1 MVMDGNGVAR
11 STLTI
16 ARRFNGPKDSGNG
29 GYVAGRLAALVGG
42 TAEITLRAPPPL
54 DTPLD
59 LVRQGES
66 IELRDGDTLL
76 ASVRPTDFELEVP
89 PMPAASQIARAVSVG
104 GSDAESD
111 FHGCFVCGRSRKAG
125 DGLQVWAG
133 RCDGHEEAGIA
144 AARWTVDPRLAG
156 PDGFVPDEYLWGA
169 LDCPGATAV
178 LREDDERVVL
188 TGRMWGTVDRRLK
201 AGQVATV
208 LAWPIS
214 AEGRKLTSGT
224 AVIDAQGNVCA
235 RARIL
240 WIVLKEEDMNRMA
253 LGSANPLKAPKG

>member
-1 MVMDGNGVAR
+1 MDGTALTP

-42 TAEITLRAPPPL
+42 SAEITLRAPPPL
-54 DTPLD
+54 DRQLD
-59 LVRQGES
+59 LVRVGDA
-66 IELRDGDTLL
+66 IELKDGDTLL
-76 ASVRPTDFELEVP
+76 ASVRPSALDLDVP
-89 PMPAASQIARAVSVG
+89 AMPAPALIERAVSVG
-104 GSDAESD
+104 GSDADSD

-133 RCDGHEEAGIA
+133 RCDGTEEAGIA
-144 AARWTVDPRLAG
+144 AARWTVDPRMAG
-156 PDGFVPDEYLWGA
+156 PDGYVPDEFLWGA

-188 TGRMWGTVDRRLK
+188 TGRMWGRVDRRLK

-224 AVIDAQGNVCA
+224 AVIDEQGNVCA

-240 WIVLKEEDMNRMA
+240 WIVLKDEDMNRMA
-253 LGSANPLKAPKG
+253 LGAANPLKAVKT

>member
-1 MVMDGNGVAR
+1 MDGTALAQ

-16 ARRFNGPKDSGNG
+16 ERRFNGPKDSGNG

-54 DTPLD
+54 DIPLD
-59 LVRQGES
+59 LVRAGEA
-66 IELRDGDTLL
+66 IELKDGDTLL
-76 ASVRPTDFELEVP
+76 ATVRPTEFALDVP
-89 PMPAASQIARAVSVG
+89 PMPSKGLIERAVSVG
-104 GSDAESD
+104 GSDADSD

-133 RCDGHEEAGIA
+133 RCDGEEEAGIA
-144 AARWTVDPRLAG
+144 AARWTVDPRMAG
-156 PDGFVPDEYLWGA
+156 PDGYVPDEFLWGA

-224 AVIDAQGNVCA
+224 AVIDEAGNVCA
-235 RARIL
+235 RAKIL
-240 WIVLKEEDMNRMA
+240 WIVLKDEDMNRMA
-253 LGSANPLKAPKG
+253 LGAANPLKAGK

>member
-1 MVMDGNGVAR
+1 MDGNTLER
-11 STLTI
+11 STMTI

-54 DTPLD
+54 DTPLE
-59 LVRQGES
+59 LVRTGEA

-76 ASVRPTDFELEVP
+76 ASVRPTEFELEVP
-89 PMPAASQIARAVSVG
+89 PLPPRAEIERAVAVG

-111 FHGCFVCGRSRKAG
+111 FHGCFVCGRSRQPG

-133 RCDGHEEAGIA
+133 LCRDDGGPGIA
-144 AARWTVDPRLAG
+144 AARWTVDPRLAEA
-156 PDGFVPDEYLWGA
+156 DGYVPDEYLWGA

-201 AGQVATV
+201 PGQTATV
-208 LAWPIS
+208 LAWPIA

-224 AVIDAQGNVCA
+224 AVIDAEGNVCA
-235 RARIL
+235 RAKIL

-253 LGSANPLKAPKG
+253 LGPANPLRAAKG